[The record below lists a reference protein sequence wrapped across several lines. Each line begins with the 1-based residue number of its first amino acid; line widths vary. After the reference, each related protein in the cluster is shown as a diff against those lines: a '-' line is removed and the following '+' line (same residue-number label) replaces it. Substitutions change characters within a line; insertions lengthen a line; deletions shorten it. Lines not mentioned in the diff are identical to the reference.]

1 MTYFLSAGDLG
12 TGDLGTG
19 DRDRP
24 PPVPVGDG
32 VLREP
37 STVQRGE
44 ALTVAG
50 V

>member
-12 TGDLGTG
+12 TGD
-19 DRDRP
+19 RDCP

-32 VLREP
+32 VLSEL

-44 ALTVAG
+44 ALTVAS